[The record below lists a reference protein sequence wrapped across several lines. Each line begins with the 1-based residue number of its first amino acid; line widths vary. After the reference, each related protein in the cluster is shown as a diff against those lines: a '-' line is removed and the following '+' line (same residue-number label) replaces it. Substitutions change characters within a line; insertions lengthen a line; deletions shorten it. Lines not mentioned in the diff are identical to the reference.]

1 MSVWLYRAI
10 SGYKAINIVN
20 IVNICFG
27 CYLFVNIC
35 GCTDVRP
42 L

>member
-1 MSVWLYRAI
+1 MSLWLYRAI
-10 SGYKAINIVN
+10 LDYKAINIVN
-20 IVNICFG
+20 ICFG
-27 CYLFVNIC
+27 CCVIVNIF